1 VEGGKERRN
10 GRRVKGGRGKF
21 GRNAVGGAKWEDDK
35 RERDG
40 TCMGG
45 KEVGG
50 GGKWR
55 GGRELRGEDGGVV
68 QEGREHAKK
77 GERWGEGKEGWG

>member
-1 VEGGKERRN
+1 MRERKN
-10 GRRVKGGRGKF
+10 GEKQG
-21 GRNAVGGAKWEDDK
+21 GGARCEDDK

-50 GGKWR
+50 GGRWR
-55 GGRELRGEDGGVV
+55 GGR
-68 QEGREHAKK
+68 
-77 GERWGEGKEGWG
+77 